1 MTWYT
6 TGTISVTN
14 GSPTVYGTGT
24 LWVDTGTLNAGDITL
39 IGSTLYQVQSIQSN
53 TQLTL
58 SSNFLGTT
66 ASGASYAI
74 IPIGLL
80 PSALAQQVKS
90 TLASASTAL
99 ASAVLNTAGQAM
111 TTAQQLNARQ
121 NIAAL
126 GAADVGQG
134 YISLSV
140 AGNTNVALTAT
151 QGQASIINLTGV
163 LTGNINVTTSMTPRL
178 YIIENATTG
187 AFSLTF
193 IGTSGTG
200 VTIPQGGS
208 SLLFCD
214 GTNIFSLM
222 SFVGSMTE
230 LSGGLKTALNTLD
243 DGGGNATFGSSVAG
257 HSVVLN
263 GIGSGTNGG
272 AGFYVQNNAN
282 TVIAI
287 GNYSSLIG
295 GAYDATPTIYASLGL
310 KTFINGS
317 LRSFLDGNGNL
328 GFAVTPSAWDSNGN
342 IELQGSRSITFDSS
356 YCYLNA
362 NAFHNSGVWKYV
374 SADYATQYIQAAG
387 VHAWNIAPSGG
398 AGTTISFTQAMTLSN
413 SGGLNLGG
421 TFDPGAGNLNVTGL
435 IASGLTS
442 AGSGYLATKSAQLEG
457 PYGRA
462 MINHASGDPTG
473 ELYIGFGYNGSGI
486 GSITQSG
493 TTGVAYNTTSDPR
506 LKNITG
512 PITAAAA
519 IAFVNG
525 LKPLVGTWKSDG
537 SPFCG
542 FLTTDYAQI
551 DPGSVVGQPDATED
565 IGDLKDA
572 EGKVLQSGVP
582 QPTTLE
588 NGQTWTK
595 TGIQNVYQSMEYA
608 SPAWCANMTAA
619 LQGALATI
627 AEMQSLLHAA
637 GIKGF

>member
-214 GTNIFSLM
+214 GTNIFSLI